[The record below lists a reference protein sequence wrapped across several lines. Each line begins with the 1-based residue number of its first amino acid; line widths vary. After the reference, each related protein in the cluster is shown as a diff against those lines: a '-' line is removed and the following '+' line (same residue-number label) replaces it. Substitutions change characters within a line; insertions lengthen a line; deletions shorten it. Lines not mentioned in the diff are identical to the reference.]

1 MDNMYIHSQDMI
13 LLLYL
18 IPFYS
23 MTWQVKQ
30 CLKTWINKWFQ
41 WTWTHS
47 SVVSTDPPILDPVF
61 QDVRSR
67 NYQMVTLRC
76 TVLRSNPPRL
86 TDIRWFRNGDIIRMP
101 MPDLKETP
109 ELKFKLEPTNNGS
122 YECRV
127 SNSAGT
133 STCTFNVSGE
143 WTDMRPCFVIHLWK
157 NIYLSIIH
165 PSIHFIFIFNMGSL
179 SLSQPSDSTTL
190 QCWVLLRHTQSS
202 PNPKRKQLFLQPAV
216 DTERSW
222 GHRPDHRLLG

>member
-1 MDNMYIHSQDMI
+1 MFNKC
-13 LLLYL
+13 
-18 IPFYS
+18 FKW
-23 MTWQVKQ
+23 T
-30 CLKTWINKWFQ
+30 KTHN
-41 WTWTHS
+41 

-86 TDIRWFRNGDIIRMP
+86 TDIRWFRNGDFIRMP
-101 MPDLKETP
+101 MPDLKEIP
-109 ELKFKLEPTNNGS
+109 ELKFKLEPTNSGS

-143 WTDMRPCFVIHLWK
+143 WTDMRQCYVIHLCQK
-157 NIYLSIIH
+157 IYLLIIH
-165 PSIHFIFIFNMGSL
+165 PSILYSYSTWGSYLLQYLL
-179 SLSQPSDSTTL
+179 SVTVWLSHSSPLSHSTTL
-190 QCWVLLRHTQSS
+190 QCWVLLRHTQPS
-202 PNPKRKQLFLQPAV
+202 PNSKRKQLFVQPAV

-222 GHRPDHRLLG
+222 GHRPYHRLLG